1 MPVFLMGDSSV
12 KLHVISSPCQTLGD
26 LIKQWTRLV
35 PYADAFHLRY
45 KEKSEGEILEMARLL
60 LQETPIQAKSLIINR
75 HAAVA
80 EELGA
85 GGLHLTEQQEI
96 SREMLQRMQ
105 QKMRVG
111 RSVHSVR
118 RAVEAKREGM
128 DYLIAGH
135 IFPSASKPGL
145 PPFGVESLRRLVQ
158 ACSLPVIAIGGIG
171 PENVNQ
177 IRQTGAKGVAVISA
191 VAHHPSPEEVAKE
204 MKRRWVDE
212 TQ

>member
-1 MPVFLMGDSSV
+1 ME
-12 KLHVISSPCQTLGD
+12 LHVISSPCQTLSG
-26 LIKQWTRLV
+26 LIEQWTRLA

-60 LQETPIQAKSLIINR
+60 LQETPIEAKSLIINR

-85 GGLHLTEQQEI
+85 GGLHLTEHQVI
-96 SREMLQRMQ
+96 SREMLQRLQ
-105 QKMRVG
+105 RKMRVG

-118 RAVEAKREGM
+118 RAVEANQEGM
-128 DYLIAGH
+128 GYLMAGH

-171 PENVNQ
+171 PDNVNQ
-177 IRQTGAKGVAVISA
+177 IRQTCAEVVAVISS
-191 VAHHPSPEEVAKE
+191 VAHHPSPEEAAKE

-212 TQ
+212 AQ